1 MLGLGVLAAAGDP
14 WIRWDWVHDH
24 RALILGDLR
33 QHAELTGIAV
43 ALGLL
48 ISFPLAL
55 LARRWR
61 HAEAPILFV
70 GGVLYTIPSLALFA
84 FLVPWTGLS
93 RTTAEIGLVSYTILI
108 LVRNIITGL
117 DGVPEETLDAALGMG
132 FTGWRQLVRV
142 ELPLATPAIIAG
154 LRIATVTTIGLVTV
168 TVVMGQGGLA
178 KLMLDGFTRD
188 FRTPLVVGLGLTV
201 ALAVGADVFLQLIER
216 ILTPWA
222 RAGRD

>member
-1 MLGLGVLAAAGDP
+1 MLNSGVLAAGDP
-14 WIRWDWVHDH
+14 WVRWDWVRDH
-24 RALILGDLR
+24 THIILADLR
-33 QHAELTGIAV
+33 EHAELTVIAV
-43 ALGLL
+43 VLGLV

-55 LARRWR
+55 LARRFR
-61 HAEAPILFV
+61 RTEAPILFV

-108 LVRNIITGL
+108 LVRNIVTGL
-117 DGVPEETLDAALGMG
+117 DGVPEDALDAARGMG
-132 FTGWRQLVRV
+132 YTGWRQLIGV
-142 ELPLATPAIIAG
+142 ELPLAAPAIIAG
-154 LRIATVTTIGLVTV
+154 VRIATVTTIGLVTV

-201 ALAVGADVFLQLIER
+201 LLAVTADLFLQLVER
-216 ILTPWA
+216 LVTPWA
-222 RAGRD
+222 RAGRT

>member
-1 MLGLGVLAAAGDP
+1 MRTLAVLAAGDP
-14 WIRWDWVHDH
+14 WVRWDWVQRH
-24 RALILGDLR
+24 RDVILGDLR

-117 DGVPEETLDAALGMG
+117 DGVPEETLDAAKGMG
-132 FTGWRQLVRV
+132 FTSWRQLVRV
-142 ELPLATPAIIAG
+142 ELPLAAPAIIAG

-178 KLMLDGFTRD
+178 KLMFDGFTRD

-201 ALAVGADVFLQLIER
+201 ALAVAADLLLQLLER
-216 ILTPWA
+216 LVTPWA
-222 RAGRD
+222 RAGRE